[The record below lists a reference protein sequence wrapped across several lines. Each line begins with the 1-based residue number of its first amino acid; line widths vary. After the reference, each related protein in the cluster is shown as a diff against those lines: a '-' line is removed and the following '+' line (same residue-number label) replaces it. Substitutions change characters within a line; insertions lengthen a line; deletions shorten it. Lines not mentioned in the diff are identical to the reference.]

1 MKTLTRSLVLSA
13 LALGLATSAMAQLDV
28 TVRQVNA
35 VPQANIDV
43 LIALGG
49 AATQQDVDDN
59 IVYELEGEFIQF
71 TAVVLSDPFNSG
83 LASWNTDANQ
93 PNRVHVFVRD
103 THAVAMGYGGM
114 TTQLVD
120 GSAAVTD
127 MEVGDVYTIQGIV
140 GSFGGAIQINPTAF
154 ENLGSYQSL
163 GLPDEIMDPILVTTD
178 DLNSVISTG
187 PTVVQI
193 NWANFND
200 YNAAYVRMEDALV
213 TDNNINEEDMRYS
226 YQRTSSGTD
235 AVVNSDDVSIR
246 FRNDRGHGNDYPP
259 EFWGSHPDT
268 TFFPPAIGAAISVQ
282 GYALYRGFDFTGD
295 SSSPLGVLMV
305 VSPWYSSDLE
315 VSTSPPIF
323 GGVMGAHDEVW
334 G

>member
-28 TVRQVNA
+28 TVREANA

-59 IVYELEGEFIQF
+59 IVYELEVEFVQF

-83 LASWNTDANQ
+83 LASWNIDANQ

-120 GSAAVTD
+120 ASAAVVD
-127 MEVGDVYTIQGIV
+127 MDVGDVYTIQGEV
-140 GSFGGAIQINPTAF
+140 SSFAGTIQVNPTAF

-163 GLPDEIMDPILVTTD
+163 GLPDAIMDPIIVDTD
-178 DLNSVISTG
+178 DLNSVISAPLGGTL
-187 PTVVQI
+187 VQI
-193 NWANFND
+193 NWANYND
-200 YNAAYVRMEDALV
+200 MNSQYVRMEDALV
-213 TDNNINEEDMRYS
+213 TANVTEGPGGRYS
-226 YQRTSSGTD
+226 YQWSSSGTD
-235 AVVNSDDVSIR
+235 ALVNSDDISLR
-246 FRNDRGHGNDYPP
+246 FRNNRSGDPDYPNP
-259 EFWGSHPDT
+259 PWNSHGDS
-268 TFFPPAIGAAISVQ
+268 TFFPPAIGAAISIQ
-282 GYALYRGFDFTGD
+282 GYALYRGF
-295 SSSPLGVLMV
+295 
-305 VSPWYSSDLE
+305 
-315 VSTSPPIF
+315 
-323 GGVMGAHDEVW
+323 
-334 G
+334 